1 MAQKKPPIEQI
12 REYLGQLTPRTRG
25 RLLTEAERLQL
36 CGDDMTGFEVI
47 LAELRAEFRKDQSN
61 DRVDHASRY
70 FFQPLEPIL
79 AENTPERMNFGQ
91 ISRGSLAPIWE
102 WINQDLLPTMA
113 RDYNNTMKQ
122 ALAANNPREAQ
133 QVAAAFQNK
142 VGKYL
147 ESTLAVAD
155 AADRARAALAM
166 YTSSRAAFADLTK
179 MLCVLRAADALAEF
193 KKALPARID
202 KFDDEKIAELRVRL
216 DAFKTKYADA
226 MPFALTMVARRLKT
240 PWQLIRFATKTAR
253 SKSAADI
260 AAAPYA
266 IAVSMVLEQ
275 LDDRRLALRHALRAN
290 RIPIAK
296 DILTEI
302 YNIERTLQDS
312 IEQLDPSEWGR
323 QLAEL
328 MEAIAAM
335 LEAELRTLPGNLQ
348 HVLGSRSL
356 RGHGSLTDR
365 LTNLASKGRD
375 ALSGGASYCKKLV
388 TKN

>member
-25 RLLTEAERLQL
+25 RLLTEAERLQM

-47 LAELRAEFRKDQSN
+47 LAELRAEFRKDQTN

-79 AENTPERMNFGQ
+79 AENSPERMNFGQ
-91 ISRGSLAPIWE
+91 IARGSLAPIWE

-166 YTSSRAAFADLTK
+166 YTSSRAAFTDLTK

-202 KFDDEKIAELRVRL
+202 KFEDEKITELRVRL
-216 DAFKTKYADA
+216 DAFRTKYADA

-253 SKSAADI
+253 SKTATDI

-312 IEQLDPSEWGR
+312 IDLLDDSEWGR

-328 MEAIAAM
+328 MEVIAAM

-365 LTNLASKGRD
+365 LANLASKGRD
-375 ALSGGASYCKKLV
+375 ALTGGASYCKKLV
-388 TKN
+388 SKS

>member
-47 LAELRAEFRKDQSN
+47 LAELRAEFRKDQTN

-91 ISRGSLAPIWE
+91 IARGSLAPIWE

-155 AADRARAALAM
+155 AAERARAALAM

-202 KFDDEKIAELRVRL
+202 KFEDEKITELRVRL
-216 DAFKTKYADA
+216 DAFRAKYADA
-226 MPFALTMVARRLKT
+226 MPFALTMVAKRLKT
-240 PWQLIRFATKTAR
+240 PWHLIRFATKTAR
-253 SKSAADI
+253 SKTAADI

-266 IAVSMVLEQ
+266 IAVAMVLEQ

-312 IEQLDPSEWGR
+312 IDLLDESEWGR

-328 MEAIAAM
+328 METIAAM

-348 HVLGSRSL
+348 HVLGSRAL
-356 RGHGSLTDR
+356 RGHDSLTDR
-365 LTNLASKGRD
+365 LTHLASKGRD
-375 ALSGGASYCKKLV
+375 ALTGGASYCRKLV
-388 TKN
+388 SKN

>member
-1 MAQKKPPIEQI
+1 MAQKKPPIERI

-79 AENTPERMNFGQ
+79 AENTPERTNFGQ

-133 QVAAAFQNK
+133 QIAAAFQNK

-202 KFDDEKIAELRVRL
+202 KLEDEKIAELRVRL
-216 DAFKTKYADA
+216 DAFRTKYADA

-253 SKSAADI
+253 GKTATDI

-275 LDDRRLALRHALRAN
+275 LDDRRLALRHTLRAN

-312 IEQLDPSEWGR
+312 VDALDQSGWGR

-328 MEAIAAM
+328 MEAIATM

-375 ALSGGASYCKKLV
+375 VLTGGASYCKKLV
-388 TKN
+388 SKN